1 MRHLTLIQAD
11 SLKGVASTRPKLFVE
26 LREHNSNAVG
36 KSVDMERTSKKQN
49 RCILKK
55 GYLLKKSELLKK
67 WNLRYFV
74 LSKECLCYYESELKS
89 NEDAPKEL
97 IFFNDM
103 SVYIDELPGKHTKYC
118 IKIVKKPLSSK
129 VTPRAYT
136 VCCFTEEERNE
147 WLAQILLAK
156 AMALVMDPAW
166 VGNSESPSDISN
178 LERSK
183 SAPESYFTSARDVI
197 QKCRR
202 KLTLKGSLRHSP
214 SCTSFSDLNANMNL
228 SVNSHWKGTLT
239 SISAGTA

>member
-1 MRHLTLIQAD
+1 LD
-11 SLKGVASTRPKLFVE
+11 SSKISPVE
-26 LREHNSNAVG
+26 SRENNNDGIG
-36 KSVDMERTSKKQN
+36 KRVDMERTSKKPN
-49 RCILKK
+49 RHILKK

-118 IKIVKKPLSSK
+118 IKIVKKSLSSK

-136 VCCFTEEERNE
+136 VCCFNEEERNE

-166 VGNSESPSDISN
+166 VGNSESPSDIST

-183 SAPESYFTSARDVI
+183 SAPESTFTSARDVI
-197 QKCRR
+197 QKCRK
-202 KLTLKGSLRHSP
+202 KLSLKKSLRHST
-214 SCTSFSDLNANMNL
+214 SCTSFPDLNGNMNL
-228 SVNSHWKGTLT
+228 SVNSHWKGTLA
-239 SISAGTA
+239 SISAGIA